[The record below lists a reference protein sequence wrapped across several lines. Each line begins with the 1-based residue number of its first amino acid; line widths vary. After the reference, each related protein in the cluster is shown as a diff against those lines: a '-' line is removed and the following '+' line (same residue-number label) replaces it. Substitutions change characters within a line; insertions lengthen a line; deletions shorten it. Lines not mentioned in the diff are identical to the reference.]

1 MLNKILNSQA
11 KTVGAAAG
19 ILAISAL
26 ISRVLGLVRDG
37 LLSSIFGAGSDL
49 DVYFAAFRIPD
60 LVYSLLIAG
69 GIVVAFLPLFTE
81 YFSKDEKETWKFTS
95 NVLNIFLLFLIL
107 LSLLLFIFAPSL
119 MKLITPGFT
128 PQQIDK
134 ASLLT
139 RLMFLSPILLGLSSV
154 FSGILQYFNRF
165 LVYSLTPIL
174 YNLGII
180 LGILFLAPHFGV
192 AGVALGVI
200 LGAVLH
206 FLIQIPSAISCGFRY
221 QTIFNFKDPG
231 IKKIFNLMIPRLLGT
246 AGLQINLMAITAIA
260 STLSVGALAIFN
272 FANNL
277 QHIPMG
283 IIGVSFATASFP
295 LLARTWANGQK
306 EEFFR
311 SFSSS
316 FRQTL
321 YLIIPVS
328 VLMFILRNQIVGL
341 ILKHGQFTLV
351 DAQLTAASL
360 GLFSLSIFAFS
371 LVPLLARAFFAFQDT
386 KTPAVITFL
395 FMIFNV
401 IASLYFV
408 RLLANPN
415 GFGNLLIKF
424 FSLPENQNIA
434 VLGLPLAFSL
444 AAIFNFTLLAIFL
457 YKKIGNYRLEEIWS
471 SAFKIILATVLMAGG
486 AYFTIQAF
494 SGIFSQTI
502 IASLVAVLIY
512 ISATFLLKSPEIQTL
527 KSKLFN
533 TRC

>member
-1 MLNKILNSQA
+1 
-11 KTVGAAAG
+11 
-19 ILAISAL
+19 
-26 ISRVLGLVRDG
+26 
-37 LLSSIFGAGSDL
+37 
-49 DVYFAAFRIPD
+49 
-60 LVYSLLIAG
+60 
-69 GIVVAFLPLFTE
+69 
-81 YFSKDEKETWKFTS
+81 
-95 NVLNIFLLFLIL
+95 
-107 LSLLLFIFAPSL
+107 
-119 MKLITPGFT
+119 
-128 PQQIDK
+128 
-134 ASLLT
+134 
-139 RLMFLSPILLGLSSV
+139 
-154 FSGILQYFNRF
+154 
-165 LVYSLTPIL
+165 
-174 YNLGII
+174 
-180 LGILFLAPHFGV
+180 
-192 AGVALGVI
+192 
-200 LGAVLH
+200 
-206 FLIQIPSAISCGFRY
+206 
-221 QTIFNFKDPG
+221 
-231 IKKIFNLMIPRLLGT
+231 MIPRLLGT